1 MNLTKKQFVAKLD
14 PIVFNTHY
22 KGKTQT
28 MFVTIDCNYPSNLKK
43 LHDVFK
49 NELGVWNK
57 HRKENSKRLKQSIE
71 YREMLAFR
79 LVHRFARLTRF
90 GVVVN

>member
-28 MFVTIDCNYPSNLKK
+28 MFVTIDCNYLSNLKK
-43 LHDVFK
+43 LHDIFG
-49 NELGVWNK
+49 NQLGVWNK
-57 HRKENSKRLKQSIE
+57 HRKENSKQLKRDIE
-71 YREMLAFR
+71 FREKLAFNV
-79 LVHRFARLTRF
+79 VHRFARLTKF
-90 GVVVN
+90 GVVIN